1 MIRRVAV
8 PPRSLVRRV
17 GGHVSTAGGV
27 INALTNAQN
36 IGANC
41 LQIFAG
47 SPRSW
52 ARKLYPIEEAKNF
65 VTQSERLDLQPTFI
79 HALYLVNLASDNP
92 DLLKKSVDSLI
103 FDLQNGDLINSAG
116 VIVHI
121 GSHQGRG
128 FSIVADQVAGVIR
141 EIINASTKTPFVIEN
156 SAGQQGKI
164 GLLSEISQLFK
175 TINHPRLK
183 LCLDTAHLFEAGYD
197 LNDLTI
203 IDDLVGELGQLD
215 LLDQIVCLHLNDSKT
230 DLNSRHD
237 QHANLGDGQIGLLGL
252 SQFVNHPAFVD
263 LPLILEVPGDK
274 GMVDATQISRAH
286 ALLSN

>member
-65 VTQSERLDLQPTFI
+65 VTQSERLDLQPTLI

-197 LNDLTI
+197 LND
-203 IDDLVGELGQLD
+203 
-215 LLDQIVCLHLNDSKT
+215 SKT

-252 SQFVNHPAFVD
+252 SQFVNHPAFAD